1 MGFFQRVKELAKL
14 RETILQELAKLDSM
28 VAKSI
33 ELQSNNSKLE
43 LALSN
48 KEATMKD
55 IRDILEAENVE
66 KRESLIN
73 QGKKDAALLVTNAEA
88 EVADLR
94 LFISENEDK
103 ISTLT
108 EERDSL
114 TKEINRYLRQARK
127 FKSEIVGLKKYH
139 KRFNTGSQSDYD
151 TFEDQ
156 LFEASEY
163 LETDGLIDTIIKL
176 PLHSDNS
183 KDLRKLSNE
192 TRKEINNVLEKYKD
206 RYNTK
211 ANKAIYQLMVIGLQ
225 AEMQLLLF
233 QLGYQKLNEAKEKV
247 SLIFNKYTTIAAE
260 GNRSILPTITRFITE
275 IEPLYIE
282 LVDIEY
288 RYYIKRQ
295 KEKEEQ
301 QAIREQ
307 MKQEREEQQ
316 ALAAERKKLEKEEY
330 KYQTEMKRNK
340 ELLAGE
346 TDTAK
351 IAQLEEH
358 LKELQQQLDS
368 VAEKKEEVTSLALGK
383 AGYVYVI
390 SNLGSFGENVF
401 KIGMTRRL
409 EPQQRIDELGSAS
422 VPFKFDVH
430 ALIFSDDAV
439 NLENT
444 LHKRLSDNRVNK
456 VNYRKEFFRSSV
468 DDLEKLVEE
477 IDPTAEFTKTMFAEE
492 YQQTRVMEDN
502 TETIFLDES
511 LHTEDAHLLSK
522 EVV

>member
-14 RETILQELAKLDSM
+14 RETIDQEQSKLDSLIIRNEEM
-28 VAKSI
+28 
-33 ELQSNNSKLE
+33 ESNNSKLE
-43 LALSN
+43 IALSN

-55 IRDILEAENVE
+55 IRDILEAENAE
-66 KRESLIN
+66 KRQISIE
-73 QGKKDAALLVTNAEA
+73 QGKKEASLLVTNAENDVA
-88 EVADLR
+88 ELR
-94 LFISENEDK
+94 LFISENESK
-103 ISTLT
+103 ISSLT

-114 TKEINRYLRQARK
+114 KKEVNRYLKQARK

-139 KRFNTGSQSDYD
+139 KRFNTGSKSDYD
-151 TFEDQ
+151 SFEDQ
-156 LFEASEY
+156 LFEAAEY

-183 KDLRKLSNE
+183 KELRKLSNE
-192 TRKEINNVLEKYKD
+192 TRKEINAVLEKYKD

-307 MKQEREEQQ
+307 MKQEKEEQQ
-316 ALAAERKKLEKEEY
+316 ALAAEKKKLEKEES
-330 KYQTEMKRNK
+330 KYQTEMERNK
-340 ELLAGE
+340 ELLATE
-346 TDTAK
+346 TDEDK
-351 IAQLEEH
+351 IKQLEEH
-358 LKELQQQLDS
+358 LKELQRQLES
-368 VAEKKEEVTSLALGK
+368 VAEKKEEVTSLAMGK

-390 SNLGSFGENVF
+390 SNLGSFGKNVF

-409 EPQQRIDELGSAS
+409 EPQQRVDELGSAS

-439 NLENT
+439 SLENT
-444 LHKRLSDNRVNK
+444 LHKRLSDHRVNK

-468 DDLEKLVEE
+468 DELETLVAE

-492 YQQTRVMEDN
+492 YQQTLVMEDN
-502 TETIFLDES
+502 AEAIFLDETVQPES
-511 LHTEDAHLLSK
+511 ETILSEK
-522 EVV
+522 AI